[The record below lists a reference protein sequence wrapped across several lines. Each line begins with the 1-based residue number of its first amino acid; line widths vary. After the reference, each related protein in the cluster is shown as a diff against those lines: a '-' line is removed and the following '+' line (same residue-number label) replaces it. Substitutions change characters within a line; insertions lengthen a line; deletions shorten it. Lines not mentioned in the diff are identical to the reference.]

1 MMGKPS
7 IIFSDAKLQQNAVIT
22 NKKPKFFFLHR
33 FCVSLQRTN
42 SKSYGKEPIKQVRLA
57 GGNHLP
63 TFDFQQEILSMGSDI
78 EVLSPKWFRED
89 TAERVKAMWNKYKE
103 G

>member
-22 NKKPKFFFLHR
+22 NKKPKFFCGLKYMMKYLSEKIQTYALLLHR

-57 GGNHLP
+57 GGNHL
-63 TFDFQQEILSMGSDI
+63 
-78 EVLSPKWFRED
+78 
-89 TAERVKAMWNKYKE
+89 
-103 G
+103 